1 MRMNAQE
8 LFEQGRAFGKQDLYE
23 EAGISFT
30 QAIAIDPNFAE
41 AYAFRGNL
49 RILQENPQGAIEDL
63 QKALEIFQIRG
74 DSILANSMQKLIE
87 GTREEFRLG
96 K

>member
-1 MRMNAQE
+1 MEPQE
-8 LFEQGRAFGKQDLYE
+8 VLQQGITLGKQGLYQ
-23 EAGISFT
+23 EAAASFT

-49 RILQENPQGAIEDL
+49 RILQDNGQGALEDF
-63 QKALEIFQIRG
+63 QKALEIYKARG
-74 DSILANSMQKLIE
+74 DLTMANSIEQLIE